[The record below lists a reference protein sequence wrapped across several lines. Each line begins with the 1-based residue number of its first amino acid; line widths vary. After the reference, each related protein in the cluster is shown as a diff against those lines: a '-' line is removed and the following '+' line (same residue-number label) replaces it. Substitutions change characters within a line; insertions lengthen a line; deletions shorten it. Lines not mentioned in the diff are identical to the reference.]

1 MSFNNTDSYV
11 DIGSYTL
18 PNYTISVWFRLNSF
32 GTYDT
37 IVGNGNN
44 AVTTYELIDVYQ
56 NKVTFYAHSQLQ
68 STITIN
74 TGERYHV
81 ALVQSSTGTS
91 MYINGAFNTSTTTR
105 VELANAHLAV
115 GTDLYYTTQARDGGV
130 DEVKIYDAALNAT
143 QIQNLYMVK
152 PSFVPRDTHIA
163 SPDLR

>member
-18 PNYTISVWFRLNSF
+18 PNYTISAWFRLNSF

-68 STITIN
+68 STMTIN

-81 ALVQSSTGTS
+81 ALVQSST
-91 MYINGAFNTSTTTR
+91 
-105 VELANAHLAV
+105 
-115 GTDLYYTTQARDGGV
+115 
-130 DEVKIYDAALNAT
+130 
-143 QIQNLYMVK
+143 
-152 PSFVPRDTHIA
+152 
-163 SPDLR
+163 